1 MKPLKKIILLTL
13 FITFIGCD
21 NKDDDNTEP
30 APTFGTLTIN
40 FNHYWDGEKVTSAD
54 FDNTVFAN
62 ANGDKLTISKLRY
75 LISNLTLHQAN
86 GTSTKLSDYYL
97 VDLAGLNSNTSIT
110 ISDVPIANFSNA
122 TFTFGFN
129 ETDNVDGAYTDLNS
143 ASWNWPE
150 MFGGGYHFMQF
161 EGKYGATG
169 TENPYAYHMG
179 TARVSAGVFE
189 QNYIDVT
196 LDGFTTTGDATLEI
210 KMNIDEWFKNPNT
223 WDLNVYDTSLMP
235 NYDAQ
240 IMMRQNGRTVFRLGE
255 VN

>member
-1 MKPLKKIILLTL
+1 MKSLKKLIIFSL
-13 FITFIGCD
+13 FISLLACD
-21 NKDDDNTEP
+21 NKEDEP
-30 APTFGTLTIN
+30 INPIPTTGSITIN
-40 FNHYWDGEKVTSAD
+40 FNHYWDTVKVTSAD
-54 FDNTVFAN
+54 FSNTVYTN
-62 ANGDKLTISKLRY
+62 ANGDKQTISKLRY
-75 LISNLTLHQAN
+75 LVSNITLHQAN

-97 VDLAGLNSNTSIT
+97 VDLAGLNINTSIT
-110 ISDVPIANFSNA
+110 IADIPVGTFSSL

-129 ETDNVDGAYTDLNS
+129 ETDNINGAYTDLNS

-150 MFGGGYHFMQF
+150 MLGGGYHFMQF

-179 TARVSAGVFE
+179 TARVSTGVFE
-189 QNYIDVT
+189 QNYFEVT
-196 LDGFTTTGDATLEI
+196 LNGFTTTGDATVEI

-223 WDLNVYDTSLMP
+223 WDLNVYDTPLMP

-240 IMMRQNGRTVFRLGE
+240 KMMNQNGQTVFSLGE